1 VKRNWAELKKNNL
14 SESLSYKL
22 PWVFLNTGSGDGNFN
37 MLFDVL
43 ILNRMSEG
51 LISNPVLRLY
61 AWSEPTLSLGANQKL
76 ENNNYHNVPIVK
88 RVTGGQAVLH
98 GTVQNELT
106 YSVCLYYED
115 SLKTLYKEIGSVLLR
130 LLNGYGLLGEYGYS
144 NSTYLNQ
151 FNCFESK
158 TQADIVINNVKVIGS
173 AQYRKRKF
181 VLQHGSIKLDLIR
194 KLSGKEVYYKDV
206 VADLKTAFK
215 TELNISFSEN
225 NNSDILCEKIS
236 KELAPV

>member
-1 VKRNWAELKKNNL
+1 MKRNWAELKKNNL

-215 TELNISFSEN
+215 TELNISFLEN

>member
-1 VKRNWAELKKNNL
+1 MKRNWAELKKNNL